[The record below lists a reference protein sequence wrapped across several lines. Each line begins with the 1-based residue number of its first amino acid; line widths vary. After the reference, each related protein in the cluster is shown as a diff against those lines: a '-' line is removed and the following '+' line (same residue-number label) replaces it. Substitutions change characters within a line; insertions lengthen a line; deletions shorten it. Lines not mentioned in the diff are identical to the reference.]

1 MDCLHRQN
9 CLQGIVTCS
18 VTSSTHERKS
28 KTNIITK
35 HAKFYLKHNSV
46 SEDLPIC
53 IVFKAMGIESDQ
65 EIVQVCGIH
74 IVDRWIDE
82 FRWTI

>member
-1 MDCLHRQN
+1 MN
-9 CLQGIVTCS
+9 AKTIPSKGNVTCS

-53 IVFKAMGIESDQ
+53 IVFKAMGIECDQ
-65 EIVQVCGIH
+65 EIVQVKRLG
-74 IVDRWIDE
+74 
-82 FRWTI
+82 F